1 MDDRAR
7 ILIIDDERFYIDV
20 LVGLLRK
27 KYQTFVAKSGKEGLE
42 LAQGKHVPDLI
53 LLDVLMPDMDGYE
66 VCRQL
71 KADER
76 TRNVPIIFLTVK
88 SEVDDEIRG
97 LEMGAV
103 DYIIKPISPPIVL
116 ARVATHL
123 ALAKAH
129 CSLQEQNELLEQ
141 RVQERTSELAR
152 TQDAAIYLM
161 ASLAET
167 RDNETGQHIHRTQH
181 YVKTLADTLHA
192 APGYREYLHEPFVDL
207 LFKSAPLHDI
217 GKVGVPDQILLKP
230 GPLQGEEWEEMKRH
244 AIYGRIAI
252 ERVEEDLGK
261 CDFLET
267 AKEIAYTHHERWDG
281 KGYPEG
287 LSEEDIPV
295 SGRLMAVADVYDAL
309 ISRRVYKPAF
319 SHEKAVEIMRA
330 ERGLH
335 FDPQVLD
342 AFLDKQGDFRAI
354 AMRFRDEYL
363 VETDKEK

>member
-20 LVGLLRK
+20 LVGLLRT
-27 KYQTFVAKSGKEGLE
+27 KYQTFVAKSGTEGME
-42 LAQGKHVPDLI
+42 LALNNQVPDLI
-53 LLDVLMPDMDGYE
+53 LLDVLMPDLDGYE
-66 VCRQL
+66 VCRRL

-76 TRNVPIIFLTVK
+76 TRHVPIIFLTVK

-97 LEMGAV
+97 LELGAV

-123 ALAKAH
+123 ALAKAR
-129 CSLQEQNELLEQ
+129 CSLREQNELLEQ
-141 RVQERTSELAR
+141 RVKERTSELAR
-152 TQDAAIYLM
+152 TQDATIYLM

-167 RDNETGQHIHRTQH
+167 RDNETGQHIHRTQY
-181 YVKTLADTLHA
+181 YVKTLADALRT
-192 APGYREYLHEPFVDL
+192 APGYRECLNDAFIDL
-207 LFKSAPLHDI
+207 LFKSAPMHDI
-217 GKVGVPDQILLKP
+217 GKVGVPDHILLKP

-244 AIYGRIAI
+244 AIYGKIAI
-252 ERVEEDLGK
+252 ERVEDDLGI
-261 CDFLET
+261 CGFLET

-287 LSEEDIPV
+287 LSEDRIPV

-319 SHEKAVEIMRA
+319 SHEKAVEIMRS
-330 ERGLH
+330 ERGQH

-342 AFLDKQGDFRAI
+342 AFLERESDFQTI
-354 AMRFRDEYL
+354 ALRFRDEYL
-363 VETDKEK
+363 VEANGVP

>member
-27 KYQTFVAKSGKEGLE
+27 KYQTFVAKSGQEGLE
-42 LAQGKHVPDLI
+42 LAMNQQVPDLI

-66 VCRQL
+66 VCRRL
-71 KADER
+71 KENER

-97 LEMGAV
+97 LELGAV

-141 RVQERTSELAR
+141 RVAERTSELAR

-181 YVKTLADTLHA
+181 YVKTLAETLRTV
-192 APGYREYLHEPFVDL
+192 PGYREYFDDAYIDL

-217 GKVGVPDQILLKP
+217 GKVGVPDHILLKP
-230 GPLQGEEWEEMKRH
+230 GPLQGEEWEEMKNH
-244 AIYGRIAI
+244 AVYGRVAI
-252 ERVEEDLGK
+252 ERVEEDLGN

-287 LSEEDIPV
+287 LKEDGIPV

-319 SHEKAVEIMRA
+319 THEKAVEILRG
-330 ERGLH
+330 ERGAH
-335 FDPQVLD
+335 FDPEVLD
-342 AFLDKQGDFRAI
+342 AFLARENDFRDI
-354 AMRFRDEYL
+354 ANRFRDEYL
-363 VETDKEK
+363 TKGD

>member
-20 LVGLLRK
+20 LVGLLRT

-42 LAQGKHVPDLI
+42 LAMNHQTPDLI

-66 VCRQL
+66 VCRRL
-71 KADER
+71 KEDER
-76 TRNVPIIFLTVK
+76 TRNIPIIFLTVK

-97 LEMGAV
+97 LELGAV

-123 ALAKAH
+123 ALAKAR

-141 RVQERTSELAR
+141 RVAERTSELAR
-152 TQDAAIYLM
+152 TQDAAIHLM

-181 YVKTLADTLHA
+181 YVKTLAETLRA
-192 APGYREYLHEPFVDL
+192 VPGYREHLDDAYIDL

-217 GKVGVPDQILLKP
+217 GKVGVPDHILLKP

-244 AIYGRIAI
+244 AVYGKIAI
-252 ERVEEDLGK
+252 ERVEEDLGN

-267 AKEIAYTHHERWDG
+267 AKEIVYTHHERWDG

-287 LSEEDIPV
+287 LKGDEIPL

-309 ISRRVYKPAF
+309 ISRRVYKPAYT
-319 SHEKAVEIMRA
+319 HEKATQILRG
-330 ERGLH
+330 ERGAH

-342 AFLDKQGDFRAI
+342 AFLARENDFRDI
-354 AMRFRDEYL
+354 ANRFRDEYL
-363 VETDKEK
+363 TESG

>member
-42 LAQGKHVPDLI
+42 LALNQQAPDLI

-66 VCRQL
+66 VCRRL
-71 KADER
+71 KEDER
-76 TRNVPIIFLTVK
+76 TRNVPVIFLTVK

-97 LEMGAV
+97 LELGAV

-116 ARVATHL
+116 ARVETHL
-123 ALAKAH
+123 ALAKAR

-141 RVQERTSELAR
+141 RVAERTSELAR

-181 YVKTLADTLHA
+181 YVKTLAETLRT
-192 APGYREYLHEPFVDL
+192 APGYREYLDDAYIDL

-217 GKVGVPDQILLKP
+217 GKVGVPDHILLKP
-230 GPLQGEEWEEMKRH
+230 GPLEGEEWEEMKNH
-244 AIYGRIAI
+244 AVYGKIAI
-252 ERVEEDLGK
+252 ERVEEDLGN

-287 LSEEDIPV
+287 LKENDIPV

-319 SHEKAVEIMRA
+319 THEKAVEILRG
-330 ERGLH
+330 ERGAH

-342 AFLDKQGDFRAI
+342 AFLARENDFRDI
-354 AMRFRDEYL
+354 ANRFRDEYL
-363 VETDKEK
+363 TKSD

>member
-1 MDDRAR
+1 VDQRAR

-27 KYQTFVAKSGKEGLE
+27 KYQTFVAKSGREGLE
-42 LAQGKHVPDLI
+42 LAMNQPLPDLI
-53 LLDVLMPDMDGYE
+53 LLDVLMPDLDGYE
-66 VCRQL
+66 VCRRL
-71 KADER
+71 KEDER
-76 TRNVPIIFLTVK
+76 TRHIPIMFLTVK

-97 LEMGAV
+97 LELGAV

-123 ALAKAH
+123 ALARAR

-141 RVQERTSELAR
+141 RVAERTSELAR

-181 YVKTLADTLHA
+181 YVKTLAETLRT
-192 APGYREYLHEPFVDL
+192 APGYREYLDEAYIDL

-217 GKVGVPDQILLKP
+217 GKVGVPDHILLKP
-230 GPLQGEEWEEMKRH
+230 GPLQGEEWEEMMRH
-244 AIYGRIAI
+244 AVYGKVAI
-252 ERVEEDLGK
+252 ERVEEDLGN

-267 AKEIAYTHHERWDG
+267 AKEIAYSHHERWDG

-287 LSEEDIPV
+287 LKEDDIPV

-319 SHEKAVEIMRA
+319 THEKAVEILRE
-330 ERGLH
+330 ERGAH

-342 AFLDKQGDFRAI
+342 AFLAREDDFRNI
-354 AMRFRDEYL
+354 ASRFRDEYL
-363 VETDKEK
+363 TEEG

>member
-1 MDDRAR
+1 MDQRAR

-27 KYQTFVAKSGKEGLE
+27 KYQTFVAKSGREGLE
-42 LAQGKHVPDLI
+42 LAMNQPLPDLI
-53 LLDVLMPDMDGYE
+53 LLDVLMPDLDGYE
-66 VCRQL
+66 VCRRL
-71 KADER
+71 KEDER
-76 TRNVPIIFLTVK
+76 TRHIPIMFLTVK

-97 LEMGAV
+97 LELGAV

-123 ALAKAH
+123 ALARAR

-141 RVQERTSELAR
+141 RVAERTSELAR

-181 YVKTLADTLHA
+181 YVKTLAETLRT
-192 APGYREYLHEPFVDL
+192 APGYREYLDEAYIDL

-217 GKVGVPDQILLKP
+217 GKVGVPDHILLKP
-230 GPLQGEEWEEMKRH
+230 GPLQGEEWEEMMRH
-244 AIYGRIAI
+244 AVYGKVAI
-252 ERVEEDLGK
+252 ERVEEDLGN

-267 AKEIAYTHHERWDG
+267 AKEIAYSHHERWDG

-287 LSEEDIPV
+287 LKEDDIPV

-319 SHEKAVEIMRA
+319 THEKAVEILRE
-330 ERGLH
+330 ERGAH

-342 AFLDKQGDFRAI
+342 AFLAREDDFRNI
-354 AMRFRDEYL
+354 ASRFRDEYL
-363 VETDKEK
+363 TEEG

>member
-20 LVGLLRK
+20 LVGLLRRE
-27 KYQTFVAKSGKEGLE
+27 YQTFVAKSGKEGLE
-42 LAQGKHVPDLI
+42 LAMNNPLPDLI

-66 VCRQL
+66 VCRRL
-71 KADER
+71 KEDER
-76 TRNVPIIFLTVK
+76 TRNVPVIFLTVK

-97 LEMGAV
+97 LELGAV

-123 ALAKAH
+123 ALARAH
-129 CSLQEQNELLEQ
+129 CTLQQQNELLEQ
-141 RVQERTSELAR
+141 RVAERTSELAR

-181 YVKTLADTLHA
+181 YVKTLAETLRS
-192 APGYREYLHEPFVDL
+192 APGYREYLDDAYIDL

-217 GKVGVPDQILLKP
+217 GKVGVPDHILLKP
-230 GPLQGEEWEEMKRH
+230 GPLQGEEWEEMMRH
-244 AIYGRIAI
+244 AVYGKVAI
-252 ERVEEDLGK
+252 ERVEEDLGV

-287 LSEEDIPV
+287 LKEDAIPV

-319 SHEKAVEIMRA
+319 THEKAVQILRE
-330 ERGLH
+330 ERGAH

-342 AFLDKQGDFRAI
+342 AFLARENDFRDI
-354 AMRFRDEYL
+354 ASRFRDEYMA
-363 VETDKEK
+363 EED

>member
-1 MDDRAR
+1 VDQRAR

-27 KYQTFVAKSGKEGLE
+27 KYQTFVAKSGREGLE
-42 LAQGKHVPDLI
+42 LAMSQPLPDLI
-53 LLDVLMPDMDGYE
+53 LLDVLMPDLDGYE
-66 VCRQL
+66 VCRRL
-71 KADER
+71 KEDER
-76 TRNVPIIFLTVK
+76 TRHIPIMFLTVK

-97 LEMGAV
+97 LELGAV

-123 ALAKAH
+123 ALARAR

-141 RVQERTSELAR
+141 RVAERTLELAR
-152 TQDAAIYLM
+152 TQDAAIHLM

-181 YVKTLADTLHA
+181 YVKTLAETLRA
-192 APGYREYLHEPFVDL
+192 TPGYREHLDDAYIDL

-217 GKVGVPDQILLKP
+217 GKVGVPDHILLKP
-230 GPLQGEEWEEMKRH
+230 GPLQGEEWEEMMRH
-244 AIYGRIAI
+244 AVYGKIAI
-252 ERVEEDLGK
+252 ERVEEDLGP

-267 AKEIAYTHHERWDG
+267 AKEIAYSHHERWDG

-287 LSEEDIPV
+287 LSGDDIPL

-319 SHEKAVEIMRA
+319 THDKAVAILRG
-330 ERGLH
+330 ERGAH

-342 AFLDKQGDFRAI
+342 AFLARENDFRDI
-354 AMRFRDEYL
+354 ANRFRDEYL
-363 VETDKEK
+363 TEED